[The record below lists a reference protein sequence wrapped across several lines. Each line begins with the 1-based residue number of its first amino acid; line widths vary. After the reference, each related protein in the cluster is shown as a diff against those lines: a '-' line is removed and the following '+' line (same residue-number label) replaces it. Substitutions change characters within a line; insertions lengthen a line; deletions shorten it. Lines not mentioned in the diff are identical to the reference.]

1 MLNRSISSSIILLII
16 LSAVI
21 SACQSD
27 HKTTAKQGS
36 YKTIDKATFKEMMDR
51 PNTVILDVRTDIE
64 YNNGHI
70 PNAVHINFYASDF
83 NKRIAGLDTSKTYL
97 VYCHSGSRSSKASEI
112 MTTKLDFPHV
122 YEFSGGW
129 RAWSAKE

>member
-1 MLNRSISSSIILLII
+1 MVLLII
-16 LSAVI
+16 LTAVI
-21 SACQSD
+21 SACRSD
-27 HKTTAKQGS
+27 HKTEINQGS
-36 YKTIDKATFKEMMDR
+36 YKTIDKATFKEMMDQS
-51 PNTVILDVRTDIE
+51 NTVILDVRTDIE

-83 NKRIAGLDTSKTYL
+83 NERVAGLDTSKTYL
-97 VYCHSGSRSSKASEI
+97 VYCHSGSRSRKACKF
-112 MTTKLDFPHV
+112 MTTALKFPYV